1 MLHITGL
8 FASLFGLLVIIL
20 AYKVVVFRR
29 TKKVGLGDN
38 GDMQGQLVIRTH
50 ANAVEYLPLL
60 LILMGIY
67 EINGG
72 NHLVLYVFGVLSF
85 IGRIWHAFGLS
96 KSAGV
101 SSGRFYG
108 TALTWLTIVVFAV
121 LNMINFALNL

>member
-38 GDMQGQLVIRTH
+38 GDTQGQLVIRTH

-85 IGRIWHAFGLS
+85 IGIIWHAFGLS